1 MKLVRSL
8 VISLAAAAAAAGP
21 AFAIT
26 EVTTGVFSS
35 PPNLGYS
42 IRSEWHS
49 SLAGLQYAPVVV
61 DNVKFATGNNG
72 APIQF
77 IGELSIGARLIG
89 SIPATA
95 VDVDSFHL
103 DITTT
108 VTFINLAT
116 GLPALPA
123 LFDQATANAALGFRW
138 SSSLTEDS
146 SQFAPQQVIRFS
158 NPIANEA
165 KSMRDINGTA
175 VGPTDPRFSL
185 FVDGYCGGVSCKRA
199 SPQYTYSYAYDF
211 VPGHFLTASNDPACA
226 DFSCM
231 LKGRDQLVLG
241 SISNVFSINAV
252 PEPATL
258 ALCTAGLAMVV
269 GAARRRH
276 AS

>member
-8 VISLAAAAAAAGP
+8 VMSLAAAAAAAGP

-35 PPNLGYS
+35 TPNLGYS

-185 FVDGYCGGVSCKRA
+185 FVDGYC
-199 SPQYTYSYAYDF
+199 